1 MPPPAMLRLTALLAA
16 TATAAAWDRPSLRSS
31 LLHGCGHTSVAGP
44 DVPCPNHCEQLSFP
58 DDATRKSFLAA
69 DSWKYPKY
77 TDGPCDAKFS
87 AFEATW
93 ADKDFPTVTHVKKS
107 TAPSPALRPVT
118 ASPSTPASSSS
129 SSTNV
134 LPIPGR
140 HQWPDRDG
148 YCG

>member
-1 MPPPAMLRLTALLAA
+1 MLRITALLAA

-69 DSWKYPKY
+69 DSWKYPNY
-77 TDGPCDAKFS
+77 TDGPCDATFS

-93 ADKDFPTVTHVKKS
+93 ADKDFPAVTHVKKS
-107 TAPSPALRPVT
+107 TASP
-118 ASPSTPASSSS
+118 TPPAAAATSSSSSS
-129 SSTNV
+129 SSTNI